1 MFQRRRQ
8 LGICAASLLPLALG
22 RPASAQQPQA
32 VLPSATIKVEVRQ
45 VLVPVVVTDK
55 KGHHVTGLKATDF
68 QVLEDG
74 VRQQVVA
81 FSTEAEGASQL
92 LQPEPAEAA
101 PQPSPPAPKAPTE
114 AEPAP
119 RRTYLMC
126 VDTLNSAFTNFS
138 NVRSALQKLFK
149 QERSAD
155 SQYAIVAL
163 GRQATII
170 QNLSREP
177 AALLAALSNKEFNR
191 AIQQSE
197 SSNLAQQEH
206 ELSMMLADYCER
218 CSCAGSVLATSR
230 TSGGTDQVCMGKWA
244 KIEMWA
250 GAAAQERT
258 ALTRGFFR
266 NLRGLVEQVA
276 RQPGKRILVFI
287 SDGFNLRPGRDLFG
301 MMAAY
306 SRDQG
311 VLQRNPGD
319 FMGPE
324 MQEVIRLA
332 TARDVVFYTLDS
344 RGLYTSVGGGY
355 DASSEYQ
362 MARIMVLLPEIQQ
375 EKETLAIENQAAMA
389 ELAAATGGVFVHNS
403 NDLLGGMRQAFA
415 DGREYYLLAYV
426 PANTAA
432 NGKFRE
438 IKVQVRGKDVVVR
451 AKRGYWAPAK

>member
-1 MFQRRRQ
+1 
-8 LGICAASLLPLALG
+8 LLRSELKFCRFRATVLALVLG
-22 RPASAQQPQA
+22 ATASAQQPQA

-55 KGHHVTGLKATDF
+55 KGHHVTGLKVSDF
-68 QVLEDG
+68 QVQEGG
-74 VRQQVVA
+74 VAQQVVA

-92 LQPEPAEAA
+92 LQPEPTEAA
-101 PQPSPPAPKAPTE
+101 PLPPPEPKAPTK

-126 VDTLNSAFTNFS
+126 VDTLNSAFTSFS

-149 QERSAD
+149 QERSAN

-218 CSCAGSVLATSR
+218 CSCAGSTLPTTQ
-230 TSGGTDQVCMGKWA
+230 TSGGTDQICAGKWA

-258 ALTRGFFR
+258 ALTRDFFR
-266 NLRGLVEQVA
+266 GLRGLVEQVA
-276 RQPGKRILVFI
+276 RQPGKRILVFM

-301 MMAAY
+301 IMAAY

-311 VLQRNPGD
+311 ELQRNPGD

-344 RGLYTSVGGGY
+344 RGLYTTVGGGY
-355 DASSEYQ
+355 DASGEYQ
-362 MARIMVLLPEIQQ
+362 MTRIMVLLPEIQQ
-375 EKETLAIENQAAMA
+375 EKETLAIENQAPMA

-426 PANTAA
+426 PTNRAA
-432 NGKFRE
+432 DGKFRE
-438 IKVQVRGKDVVVR
+438 IKVQVKGKDVVVR

>member
-101 PQPSPPAPKAPTE
+101 PQPLPSAPEAPTK

-258 ALTRGFFR
+258 ALTRGYFR

-362 MARIMVLLPEIQQ
+362 MPRIMVLLPEIQQ

-426 PANTAA
+426 PTNTAA
-432 NGKFRE
+432 DGKFRE
-438 IKVQVRGKDVVVR
+438 IKVQVKGKDVVVR

>member
-1 MFQRRRQ
+1 LLRSRLKPGVFHAAVLVLV
-8 LGICAASLLPLALG
+8 LG
-22 RPASAQQPQA
+22 ASAAAQQHQA
-32 VLPSATIKVEVRQ
+32 VSPSATIKVEVRQ

-55 KGHHVTGLKATDF
+55 KGHHVTGLKASDF
-68 QVLEDG
+68 QVQEDG
-74 VRQQVVA
+74 VAQQVVA
-81 FSTEAEGASQL
+81 FSTEAEGAAQL
-92 LQPEPAEAA
+92 LRPEPAEAF
-101 PQPSPPAPKAPTE
+101 PPPPPATPRAPTQ
-114 AEPAP
+114 AEPSL

-126 VDTLNSAFTNFS
+126 LDTLNSAFTNFS

-155 SQYAIVAL
+155 SQYALVAL

-170 QNLSREP
+170 QNLSRKP
-177 AALLAALSNKEFNR
+177 AALLAALGSKEFNR

-206 ELSMMLADYCER
+206 ELSMILADYCER
-218 CSCAGSVLATSR
+218 CSCAGSTLPTSR
-230 TSGGTDQVCMGKWA
+230 TSGGTDQVCAGKWA

-250 GAAAQERT
+250 GTAAQERS
-258 ALTRGFFR
+258 ALTRDFFR
-266 NLRGLVEQVA
+266 NLRSLVEQVA

-311 VLQRNPGD
+311 VLERNPGD

-324 MQEVIRLA
+324 MEKVIRLA

-344 RGLYTSVGGGY
+344 RGLYTTVGGGY
-355 DASSEYQ
+355 DASGEYQ
-362 MARIMVLLPEIQQ
+362 MTRIMVLLPEIQQ

-426 PANTAA
+426 PTNTAA
-432 NGKFRE
+432 DGKFRE
-438 IKVQVRGKDVVVR
+438 IKVQVKRKDVVVR